1 MNDILK
7 IAKSLQDNNIK
18 EADAVSYYTE
28 TLSMIADSNLDE
40 EKKKVV
46 VDNLSEIIADELN
59 HQKLLEEL
67 YTYLTSIEAKED

>member
-1 MNDILK
+1 MNDMLK

-28 TLSMIADSNLDE
+28 TLSMIADSDLEE

-46 VDNLSEIIADELN
+46 VENLSEIIADELN

>member
-1 MNDILK
+1 MNDMLK

-18 EADAVSYYTE
+18 EADAVSYYTA
-28 TLSMIADSNLDE
+28 TLSMIADSDLEE

-46 VDNLSEIIADELN
+46 VENLSEIIADELN

>member
-28 TLSMIADSNLDE
+28 TLSMIADSDLEE

-46 VDNLSEIIADELN
+46 VENLSEIIADELN

>member
-28 TLSMIADSNLDE
+28 TLSIIADSDLDE

-46 VDNLSEIIADELN
+46 VENLSEIIADELN

>member
-28 TLSMIADSNLDE
+28 TLSMIADSDLDE

-46 VDNLSEIIADELN
+46 VENLSEIIADELN

>member
-1 MNDILK
+1 MLK

-28 TLSMIADSNLDE
+28 TLSMIADSDLEE

-46 VDNLSEIIADELN
+46 VENLSEIIADELN

>member
-28 TLSMIADSNLDE
+28 TLSMIADSDLDE
-40 EKKKVV
+40 EKKRVV
-46 VDNLSEIIADELN
+46 VENLSEIIADELN